1 MGGKITGLR
10 HAIISAISIT
20 LAFAVLLA
28 APAKLAHAD
37 PIRLRG
43 DALAETQSPAGLVV
57 LQGEDK
63 LRPWVNAE
71 ALVWAGARPD
81 ATADVLV
88 LSVRLRAPHGRGEV
102 RAGRFVFA
110 TGAIRPVQID
120 GVSGLA
126 RSPWGSSLEAM
137 VGTPVASR
145 MAPSLYDW
153 IAAGRV
159 SQSIA
164 ERSVVGFSY
173 VQDRDHAEIAN
184 HEVGADFAA
193 APAKWLDFAAR
204 GTYDLTSP
212 GIADALL
219 STAVRSGDLRVE
231 GFATHRSPSRLLPAT
246 SLFSVLGDFPSDTI
260 GSTIRW
266 NAAPRLDLWVTGAGQ
281 VVGGDV
287 GGNASVRGLLRLDE
301 KGTRSLGFEA
311 RRQDVST
318 AKWTGFRAVG
328 VQPIGRHFRFSTEL
342 EVALPDAPGRRGS
355 VWPWGLMALAWR
367 SGTGWEVA
375 TAAEGASTPEHRFE
389 LNALLRVS
397 RVLELP

>member
-1 MGGKITGLR
+1 MHAVVFAIVVALR
-10 HAIISAISIT
+10 TESAQG
-20 LAFAVLLA
+20 
-28 APAKLAHAD
+28 D
-37 PIRLRG
+37 PIRLRA

-57 LQGEDK
+57 VQGEDK

-81 ATADVLV
+81 AAADVLV
-88 LSVRLRAPHGRGEV
+88 LSVRMRAPRGIGEV
-102 RAGRFVFA
+102 RAGRFVFT

-126 RSPWGSSLEAM
+126 RAPWGSTVEAAI
-137 VGTPVASR
+137 G
-145 MAPSLYDW
+145 APSVPHLGFSAYDW

-159 SQSIA
+159 AQSITD
-164 ERSVVGFSY
+164 RSVVGFSY
-173 VQDRDHAEIAN
+173 VQQRDHAEIAN
-184 HEVGADFAA
+184 QEVGADFSA
-193 APAKWLDFAAR
+193 APLKWMDVAAR

-212 GIADALL
+212 GIADALI
-219 STAVRSGDLRVE
+219 SAAARTGDFRVE

-260 GSTIRW
+260 GTTVRW
-266 NAAPRLDLWVTGAGQ
+266 NAAPRLDVWATAAGQ

-287 GGNASVRGLLRLDE
+287 GGNASLRTLLKLNE
-301 KGTRSLGFEA
+301 KGTRNIGLEL

-318 AKWTGFRAVG
+318 AKWTGVRAVG
-328 VQPIGRHFRFSTEL
+328 VQPIGKYFRFSSEL
-342 EVALPDAPGRRGS
+342 EVALPDGPNGRGS

-367 SGTGWEVA
+367 SQTGWEVA
-375 TAAEGASTPEHRFE
+375 TASEGSSTPEHRFE

-397 RVLELP
+397 RVLEIP

>member
-1 MGGKITGLR
+1 MRAK
-10 HAIISAISIT
+10 SA
-20 LAFAVLLA
+20 A
-28 APAKLAHAD
+28 AD

-43 DALAETQSPAGLVV
+43 DALAETQAPAGLVV

-88 LSVRLRAPHGRGEV
+88 LSVRLRAPHGLGEV
-102 RAGRFVFA
+102 RAGRFVFT

-126 RSPWGSSLEAM
+126 RAPWGSSVEAM

-159 SQSIA
+159 AQA
-164 ERSVVGFSY
+164 VTDKSVIGFSY

-184 HEVGADFAA
+184 HEVGADFSAV
-193 APAKWLDFAAR
+193 PLKWLDVAAR

-212 GIADALL
+212 GIADALI
-219 STAVRSGDLRVE
+219 SASARDGDVRVE

-246 SLFSVLGDFPSDTI
+246 SLFSVLGDF
-260 GSTIRW
+260 
-266 NAAPRLDLWVTGAGQ
+266 
-281 VVGGDV
+281 
-287 GGNASVRGLLRLDE
+287 
-301 KGTRSLGFEA
+301 
-311 RRQDVST
+311 
-318 AKWTGFRAVG
+318 
-328 VQPIGRHFRFSTEL
+328 
-342 EVALPDAPGRRGS
+342 
-355 VWPWGLMALAWR
+355 
-367 SGTGWEVA
+367 
-375 TAAEGASTPEHRFE
+375 
-389 LNALLRVS
+389 
-397 RVLELP
+397 